1 MHRIVQPALVIKC
14 HKYFSKRLISKSKT
28 YARKSQWSPW
38 QKAEPIEPLTQGRG
52 NRAPD
57 THKTESMEPLTQ
69 GRVNAPPVPKRKG
82 LMEPL
87 YTNHRNN
94 WTLDTRWGQWSPWH
108 NVQAWQQSH
117 WSPWRKFQT
126 WQGLCRSLEPLTESA
141 AMAELLEPLTR
152 HDRVFAGHWSP
163 WRKAQKVNGVW
174 SFIM

>member
-1 MHRIVQPALVIKC
+1 MHTIVQPALVIKC

-28 YARKSQWSPW
+28 YTRKSQWSPW
-38 QKAEPIEPLTQGRG
+38 HAQDRVNG
-52 NRAPD
+52 APD
-57 THKTESMEPLTQ
+57 SRQSKCTPCSKAQ
-69 GRVNAPPVPKRKG
+69 RVDGSP
-82 LMEPL
+82 

-163 WRKAQKVNGVW
+163 WRKAQRVNGVW